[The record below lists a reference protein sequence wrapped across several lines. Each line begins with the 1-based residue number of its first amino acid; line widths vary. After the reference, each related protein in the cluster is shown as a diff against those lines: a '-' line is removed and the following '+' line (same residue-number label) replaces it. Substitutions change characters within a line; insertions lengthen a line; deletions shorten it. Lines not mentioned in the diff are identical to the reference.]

1 MKLRKAHVIWKKG
14 ELAENPARFSIRAQR
29 LARGSLSIKSP
40 LLAAVQAA
48 QEGESL
54 K

>member
-14 ELAENPARFSIRAQR
+14 ELAENPARSARAQR

-40 LLAAVQAA
+40 PLAAVQAA

-54 K
+54 Q